1 MFSLLYKSNIIK
13 TKEKTTITFAI
24 SAITYAILHY
34 IIFNDFFNSFGF
46 IEYIHI
52 GFYVLFFIDFSL
64 FVKIITED
72 KFNQEI
78 INSNKEKEAIEN
90 YYGKIFE
97 QIANQQCSIPNMQNK
112 ESDETNNSTVNNT
125 IEHKDIIT
133 DQNNTQPNQHITNSV
148 IQPTIKQSDQHAIEQ
163 LIQPMTEQEV
173 NSTDDIKQELID
185 KVDNNI
191 KDNETK

>member
-1 MFSLLYKSNIIK
+1 MDLLPY
-13 TKEKTTITFAI
+13 
-24 SAITYAILHY
+24 
-34 IIFNDFFNSFGF
+34 
-46 IEYIHI
+46 
-52 GFYVLFFIDFSL
+52 L

-97 QIANQQCSIPNMQNK
+97 QIANQQCSVPNMQNK
-112 ESDETNNSTVNNT
+112 ESDEINNSTVNNT
-125 IEHKDIIT
+125 IEHKDIT
-133 DQNNTQPNQHITNSV
+133 QDQNNTQSNQHITNSV

-173 NSTDDIKQELID
+173 NSTDDIKQESID
-185 KVDNNI
+185 KVDNTI
-191 KDNETK
+191 KDN

>member
-13 TKEKTTITFAI
+13 TKEKTIITFVI
-24 SAITYAILHY
+24 SAITYVILHY

-72 KFNQEI
+72 KLNQEI

-97 QIANQQCSIPNMQNK
+97 QLANQQCSVPNMQNK
-112 ESDETNNSTVNNT
+112 ESDEINNSTVNNT
-125 IEHKDIIT
+125 IEHKDIT
-133 DQNNTQPNQHITNSV
+133 SDQNNTQSNQHITNSV
-148 IQPTIKQSDQHAIEQ
+148 IQPTIKQSDQHVSEP
-163 LIQPMTEQEV
+163 LIQPMAEQV
-173 NSTDDIKQELID
+173 DKSTDDIKQESID
-185 KVDNNI
+185 KVDNTI
-191 KDNETK
+191 KDN